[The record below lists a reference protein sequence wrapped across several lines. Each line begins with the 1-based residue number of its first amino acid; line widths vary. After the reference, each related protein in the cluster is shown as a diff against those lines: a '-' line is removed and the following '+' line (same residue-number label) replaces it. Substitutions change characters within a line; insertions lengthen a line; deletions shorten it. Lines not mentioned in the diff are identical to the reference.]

1 MLQALAV
8 TVKAPPGEWQC
19 QMQRILR
26 QTSYRLLSQFY
37 TGARCPKT
45 RKI

>member
-19 QMQRILR
+19 QMQRIL
-26 QTSYRLLSQFY
+26 QQMLYWLFSQY
-37 TGARCPKT
+37 LN
-45 RKI
+45 